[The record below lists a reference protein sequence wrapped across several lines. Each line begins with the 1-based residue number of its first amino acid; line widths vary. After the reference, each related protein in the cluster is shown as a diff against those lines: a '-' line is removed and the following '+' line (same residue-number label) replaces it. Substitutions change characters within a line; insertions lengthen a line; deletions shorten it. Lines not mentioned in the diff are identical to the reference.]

1 MVDSRAASGPSPQ
14 TDPNDEAGWGIESSH
29 HQLVLRLDRLQD
41 LFGPPAL
48 DEFGGSA
55 DLTSGIERVVAE
67 LKATRPATVQLTILV
82 PEPGLTPG
90 VEDRVTAAIRRY
102 CAARIQDLEHRR
114 GALRHDGLTALLL
127 GAPLLL
133 VALLLTALVS
143 HSSFPAFWRTF
154 LGDGLLL
161 VLAWVALWYP
171 LDTLLWYG
179 RPITHEIRT
188 VDAMRRM
195 PITVRAFETPS
206 SDGHTGTREFP
217 PDGDEPG
224 TADTTRP
231 SNPQ

>member
-1 MVDSRAASGPSPQ
+1 MVDSRAASGPSSPI
-14 TDPNDEAGWGIESSH
+14 DPDDDAGWGIESSH
-29 HQLVLRLDRLQD
+29 HELVLRLDRLQD

-48 DEFGGSA
+48 DEFGGAA

-67 LKATRPATVQLTILV
+67 LKATRPATVHLTILV
-82 PEPGLTPG
+82 AEPELTPG
-90 VEDRVTAAIRRY
+90 VEDRLAAAIRRY
-102 CAARIQDLEHRR
+102 CTARIQALEHRR

-143 HSSFPAFWRTF
+143 QSGLPAFWRTF

-179 RPITHEIRT
+179 RPITHEIRV

-195 PITVRAFETPS
+195 PITVRAADPLS
-206 SDGHTGTREFP
+206 SDGQDGTSAFP
-217 PDGDEPG
+217 PDGDAPG
-224 TADTTRP
+224 GTGAPPPPNRR
-231 SNPQ
+231 